1 MLRDGSDVG
10 LETTGENIDAIG
22 RTSDGRLLVSV
33 GGTFSAGGVTGSDE
47 DLYLFTETTLGETT
61 SGAWSLYFDG
71 SEIALDTTAGENI
84 DGFWVDPASG
94 ALYLSSDVFFTVGVG
109 VGGDKND
116 LYVCAP
122 ASLGE
127 ATACT
132 FGFFWDA
139 AAHGLEG
146 GNVRGFS
153 LIPAEGVAGA
163 QAEPAAAGQAL
174 HLPLVARP

>member
-1 MLRDGSDVG
+1 MG
-10 LETTGENIDAIG
+10 L
-22 RTSDGRLLVSV
+22 
-33 GGTFSAGGVTGSDE
+33 
-47 DLYLFTETTLGETT
+47 
-61 SGAWSLYFDG
+61 
-71 SEIALDTTAGENI
+71 
-84 DGFWVDPASG
+84 
-94 ALYLSSDVFFTVGVG
+94 
-109 VGGDKND
+109 GGDKND

-127 ATACT
+127 ATTCT
-132 FGFFWDA
+132 LGFFWDA

-163 QAEPAAAGQAL
+163 QAVEMAAGQAL

>member
-1 MLRDGSDVG
+1 M
-10 LETTGENIDAIG
+10 
-22 RTSDGRLLVSV
+22 
-33 GGTFSAGGVTGSDE
+33 
-47 DLYLFTETTLGETT
+47 
-61 SGAWSLYFDG
+61 
-71 SEIALDTTAGENI
+71 
-84 DGFWVDPASG
+84 
-94 ALYLSSDVFFTVGVG
+94 G

-127 ATACT
+127 ATVCT
-132 FGFFWDA
+132 PGFFWDA

-153 LIPAEGVAGA
+153 LIPAEGVVSS
-163 QAEPAAAGQAL
+163 QAVETAAGRTL